1 VEAEGMSDNL
11 DIKLDL
17 ITRKCKFYFEETSAL
32 IKKLYYVWRGFDKS
46 SFESKM
52 VPSKFEC
59 FPFQRAYQGQ
69 NEAVEALM
77 NEDEKIIV
85 LRSPT
90 GTGKTAVYLT
100 ALKQMMDSGKRVL
113 AVPPRKDLQEQI
125 VREYSQHFSKH
136 GMPIYDLKRREE
148 YCHRL
153 VMGENASKVVAACRS
168 RYRRRTK
175 DGYRWYFKY
184 KDEEI
189 LYPCKDCE
197 YNAYKTRVLVEYV
210 SRKALLLLNP
220 GNHYLIYHKLF
231 DGETLFPD
239 VVVVDEADVFLRMVT
254 KAVTLK
260 KAWLDL
266 VIKHSRDLPE
276 EITEIVG
283 KVVNRG
289 KLSNIELQDLLYAIA
304 KAIELEIESIDEQ
317 LTIDESCRPT
327 EEDLKRFGKL
337 NEKKDELNSAL
348 RRIYKFLLFPEKIFY
363 YYKNDQIVVEAY
375 MSMEELVENVFRS
388 AEKCIVVSATAPV
401 KSGKIV
407 SYDVE
412 FPFSKIIFL
421 PIEKLTFSNVFT
433 KNHNSERAFEI
444 LNAVFGHLI
453 FPLGK
458 EVSIL
463 FGANPMLPIPI
474 FCGSMKFVEVM
485 ADVFENNGIDKY
497 LIHQEGNL
505 KEIVKEFYTGKY
517 YVAAFGAGAEYG
529 GNWHVFPYQCIL
541 RMPYRDKE
549 NPREQA
555 LYEYLGKEDW
565 EWDYEWDAMSRFI
578 QACGRNARNPLS
590 FAITVTP
597 DTKAYEVYEEIK
609 RKNPSLIPSWFRNR
623 VLVPRI
629 GNDGKLE
636 WYDDYGRPFVI

>member
-1 VEAEGMSDNL
+1 MEAEGMSDNL
-11 DIKLDL
+11 DVKLDL

-32 IKKLYYVWRGFDKS
+32 IKKLYYAWRSFDKS

-59 FPFQRAYQGQ
+59 FPFPRTYLGQ
-69 NEAVEALM
+69 NEAIDALV
-77 NEDEKIIV
+77 NGDDRVIA
-85 LRSPT
+85 LGSPT

-113 AVPPRKDLQEQI
+113 AIPPRKDLQDQI
-125 VREYSQHFSKH
+125 VKEYSRHFSEY

-148 YCHRL
+148 YCNKL
-153 VMGENASKVVAACRS
+153 VMNEKSKAIAACRM
-168 RYRRRTK
+168 RYRKRMK

-184 KDEEI
+184 GDEEI
-189 LYPCKDCE
+189 PYPCEDCKYNEHKTKVLAE
-197 YNAYKTRVLVEYV
+197 YA
-210 SRKALLLLNP
+210 SRKALLLVNP
-220 GNHYLIYHKLF
+220 GNHYLIYHKF
-231 DGETLFPD
+231 HGEYLFPD

-254 KAVTLK
+254 RAVVLRK
-260 KAWLDL
+260 SWLDL
-266 VIKHSRDLPE
+266 AIKHSGNLPK
-276 EITEIVG
+276 EIGEIAG
-283 KVVNRG
+283 KVVNHG
-289 KLSNIELQDLLYAIA
+289 KLSKAELLNLLYAIA
-304 KAIELEIESIDEQ
+304 KAIELEIESINEQ
-317 LTIDESCRPT
+317 LTIDEDRKPSN
-327 EEDLKRFGKL
+327 EDLKRFEKL
-337 NEKKDELNSAL
+337 IDKKDELNSAL
-348 RRIYKFLLFPEKIFY
+348 RRIYKFFIFPEKIFY

-375 MSMEELVENVFRS
+375 LSMEELMENVFGS
-388 AEKCIVVSATAPV
+388 AEKCIVVSATVPV
-401 KSGKIV
+401 NGKIV
-407 SYDVE
+407 YYDVE
-412 FPFSKIIFL
+412 FPFSKVIFL

-433 KNHNSERAFEI
+433 KKHNSERAFEI

-463 FGANPMLPIPI
+463 FGANPVLPIPI
-474 FCGSMKFVEVM
+474 FCGSMKFVDIMPE
-485 ADVFENNGIDKY
+485 VFEKNGIDKY

-505 KEIVKEFYTGKY
+505 KDVVKEFHAGKY

-529 GNWHVFPYQCIL
+529 GNWHEFPYQCIL

-555 LYEYLGKEDW
+555 LSEFLGKERW
-565 EWDYEWDAMSRFI
+565 EWDYTWDAMSRFV

-597 DTKAYEVYEEIK
+597 DIKVYEVYEEIK
-609 RKNPSLIPSWFRNR
+609 RQKPNLIPSWFRNR

-629 GNDGKLE
+629 DNNGKVV
-636 WYDDYGRPFVI
+636 WYDDYGRPFTI